1 MNSRKNLTNMTP
13 GMEDRARLV
22 NLFLSLESSGASRIL
37 QALDVAAASGDETA
51 VETHKRIMAFAV
63 KHGLAN
69 G

>member
-1 MNSRKNLTNMTP
+1 MKKQTHLTTTTP

-22 NLFLSLESSGASRIL
+22 NLFLALESSGASRIL

-51 VETHKRIMAFAV
+51 AETHKRIMAFAV

>member
-1 MNSRKNLTNMTP
+1 
-13 GMEDRARLV
+13 MEDRARLV
-22 NLFLSLESSGASRIL
+22 NLFLALESSGASRIL